1 MARLRFQV
9 QGELGNITLAGFL
22 DQINDHLRLLQ
33 DYDLAISRGQSASL
47 EWLITD
53 VSTGSLVVE
62 TEPRS
67 LLVGKNFGPEVA
79 KVYVDGW
86 ARIEHEGM
94 SPPYLT
100 EQGME
105 AARRIVRRIGKE
117 GIEGIVVSGP
127 EQSVTISPEASA
139 RLDQLIPV
147 KYRSLGSAEGTL
159 ETISIH
165 GSPRFTIY
173 HSRTKKAI
181 RCDIPTTESK
191 LLGRA
196 KEALGRRVY
205 ASGRLERN
213 ARGEPIRIKAE
224 HLRILRERDELPT
237 IAELGGKYP
246 DFTGGL
252 TSEEYVRR
260 MRDG

>member
-9 QGELGNITLAGFL
+9 QGELGNITLAGFMG
-22 DQINDHLRLLQ
+22 QINDHLRMLRE
-33 DYDLAISRGQSASL
+33 YDLAISREKKASL
-47 EWLITD
+47 EWLITN
-53 VSTGSLVVE
+53 VSTGSLIIE
-62 TEPRS
+62 TESRS
-67 LLVGKNFGPEVA
+67 RLEEKNFGPEVA
-79 KVYVDGW
+79 KVYVAGW
-86 ARIEHEGM
+86 DRIEHKGL
-94 SPPYLT
+94 SPAYLT
-100 EQGME
+100 EPGMK
-105 AARRIVRRIGKE
+105 AARRIVRRIGKD

-127 EQSVTISPEASA
+127 EQSVTISPKASA
-139 RLDQLIPV
+139 HMDQLIPV

-165 GSPRFTIY
+165 RGSRFTIY

-181 RCDIPTTESK
+181 RCDIPAVEEQ
-191 LLGRA
+191 LLNYA
-196 KEALGRRVY
+196 KEALGRRVH

-224 HLRILRERDELPT
+224 RLRILREREELPT

-252 TSEEYVRR
+252 TTEEYIRSL
-260 MRDG
+260 RDG

>member
-9 QGELGNITLAGFL
+9 QGELGKITLAGFM

-33 DYDLAISRGQSASL
+33 DYDLAISRGQNASL
-47 EWLITD
+47 EWLITN

-67 LLVGKNFGPEVA
+67 LLVDKDFGPEVA

-86 ARIEHEGM
+86 AKIEHEGT

-100 EQGME
+100 EQGMD
-105 AARRIVRRIGKE
+105 AARRIVRRIGKD
-117 GIEGIVVSGP
+117 GIEGIVVTGP
-127 EQSVTISPEASA
+127 ERSVTISPEASA
-139 RLDQLIPV
+139 HMDQLIPV

-159 ETISIH
+159 ETISVH

-173 HSRTKKAI
+173 HSRTKKAV
-181 RCDIPTTESK
+181 RCDIPATDST
-191 LLGRA
+191 LLDRA
-196 KEALGRRVY
+196 KEALGRRVI
-205 ASGRLERN
+205 ARGRLERN
-213 ARGEPIRIKAE
+213 ARGEPVRIKAE
-224 HLRILRERDELPT
+224 RLRILRERKDLPT

-252 TSEEYVRR
+252 RSEEYVRR
-260 MRDG
+260 MRDS

>member
-213 ARGEPIRIKAE
+213 ARGEPIRIKVE

>member
-237 IAELGGKYP
+237 SAELGGKYP

>member
-1 MARLRFQV
+1 MARLRFQI
-9 QGELGNITLAGFL
+9 QGELGNITLAGFMRQL
-22 DQINDHLRLLQ
+22 DDHLRMLR
-33 DYDLAISRGQSASL
+33 DYDLAISREKKASV
-47 EWLITD
+47 EWLITN

-67 LLVGKNFGPEVA
+67 LLADRNFGPEVA
-79 KVYVDGW
+79 KVYVNGW

-94 SPPYLT
+94 SPAYLT
-100 EQGME
+100 EPGMK
-105 AARRIVRRIGKE
+105 AARRIVRRIGKD
-117 GIEGIVVSGP
+117 GIEGIVVAGP
-127 EQSVTISPEASA
+127 EQSVTISPKASA
-139 RLDQLIPV
+139 HMDQLISV

-165 GSPRFTIY
+165 GGSRFTIY

-181 RCDIPTTESK
+181 RCDIPATEST
-191 LLGRA
+191 LLDHA

-224 HLRILRERDELPT
+224 RIRILRERQELPT

>member
-9 QGELGNITLAGFL
+9 QGELGKITLAGFM

-33 DYDLAISRGQSASL
+33 DYDLAISRGQNASL
-47 EWLITD
+47 EWLITN

-67 LLVGKNFGPEVA
+67 LLVDKDFGPEVA

-86 ARIEHEGM
+86 AKIEHEGT

-100 EQGME
+100 EQGMD
-105 AARRIVRRIGKE
+105 AARRIVRRIGRE
-117 GIEGIVVSGP
+117 GIKSIVVAGP
-127 EQSVTISPEASA
+127 ERSVTISPKASA
-139 RLDQLIPV
+139 HMDQLVPV

-159 ETISIH
+159 ETISVH

-173 HSRTKKAI
+173 HSRTKKAV
-181 RCDIPTTESK
+181 RCDIPATDST
-191 LLGRA
+191 LLDRA
-196 KEALGRRVY
+196 KEALGRRVI
-205 ASGRLERN
+205 ARGRLERN
-213 ARGEPIRIKAE
+213 ARGEPIRIKAKE
-224 HLRILRERDELPT
+224 LRIFRKEKDLPT

-252 TSEEYVRR
+252 RSEEYVRR